1 MLALCRKLHP
11 LRFQSCRLIKLLR
24 RFIPGRLLNLIVF
37 LMFVQL
43 DYEGG
48 AYKSAFERLRV
59 CGNPSFEPGILELP
73 AQPPKFELV
82 INLKTAKQIG
92 LTIPPN
98 VLARADNVI
107 K

>member
-1 MLALCRKLHP
+1 MPPDKTA
-11 LRFQSCRLIKLLR
+11 QAIYSS
-24 RFIPGRLLNLIVF
+24 RLLNLIVF
-37 LMFVQL
+37 VMFVQL

>member
-1 MLALCRKLHP
+1 MPPDKTA
-11 LRFQSCRLIKLLR
+11 QAIYSS
-24 RFIPGRLLNLIVF
+24 RLLNLIVF
-37 LMFVQL
+37 VMFVQL

-92 LTIPPN
+92 LTGFRRMCWQRRIM
-98 VLARADNVI
+98 
-107 K
+107 

>member
-1 MLALCRKLHP
+1 MPPDKTA
-11 LRFQSCRLIKLLR
+11 QAIYSS
-24 RFIPGRLLNLIVF
+24 RLLNLIVF
-37 LMFVQL
+37 VMFVQL

-98 VLARADNVI
+98 VVARADNVI

>member
-1 MLALCRKLHP
+1 VPPDKTA
-11 LRFQSCRLIKLLR
+11 QAIYSS
-24 RFIPGRLLNLIVF
+24 RLLNLIVF
-37 LMFVQL
+37 VMFVQL

-98 VLARADNVI
+98 VLATADNVI

>member
-1 MLALCRKLHP
+1 VPPDKTA
-11 LRFQSCRLIKLLR
+11 QAIYSS
-24 RFIPGRLLNLIVF
+24 RLLNLIVF
-37 LMFVQL
+37 VMFVQL

-98 VLARADNVI
+98 VVARADNVI